1 MGLNPVRTSNFIFE
15 RFSDYA
21 TTSLFTN
28 NESINMQL
36 KNLLKEPSR
45 FSKGPIIEAT
55 PSYVTGSNILE
66 LVDKNILSDE
76 FREFNSSALPLD
88 RKLYKHQ
95 ERAIKKYALIL
106 EIL

>member
-36 KNLLKEPSR
+36 KK
-45 FSKGPIIEAT
+45 T
-55 PSYVTGSNILE
+55 Y
-66 LVDKNILSDE
+66 
-76 FREFNSSALPLD
+76 
-88 RKLYKHQ
+88 
-95 ERAIKKYALIL
+95 
-106 EIL
+106 